1 MLPARCYFCGA
12 AGDLGYVDLC
22 SRCHASLPWLPG
34 GIPPTVSAA
43 AADGSGHAAVVSA
56 FAYAAPV
63 DAALKALKFG
73 GDRAAARMLGT
84 LLAMAVT
91 SAVTAG
97 RLVLPDLLLPVP
109 LHPRR
114 LADRG
119 FNQAGLVAGHA
130 GAWLRRPVRDDWL
143 RRERSTLAQTAL
155 HAAERRRNVA
165 GAFAATPRA
174 CAALRAGP
182 TLRAGMALRV
192 ALIDDVMT
200 TGATLEAAS
209 AALLQAGPVEVQ
221 RWSVATPMPSH
232 STSPT

>member
-1 MLPARCYFCGA
+1 
-12 AGDLGYVDLC
+12 
-22 SRCHASLPWLPG
+22 
-34 GIPPTVSAA
+34 VSAA
-43 AADGSGHAAVVSA
+43 PADGSGHGAAVSA

-114 LADRG
+114 LAERG
-119 FNQAGLVAGHA
+119 FNQAGLIARHA

-174 CAALRAGP
+174 SAALRAGP
-182 TLRAGMALRV
+182 TLRAGRTLRAGMALRV

-200 TGATLEAAS
+200 TGATLEAARE
-209 AALLQAGPVEVQ
+209 ALLQAGPVEVQ